1 MTRRT
6 KYTRIVSTMTGSLRL
21 WVLTFVMLSVA
32 ILPALAQPTVTV
44 SVLLQNPERYDGQT
58 ITATGQVAA
67 YRERVSARGNAYTTF
82 RLQDRSAQV
91 SVFVWKH
98 AGLGNGAKVRVTGTF
113 QREKHV
119 GRYTFYN
126 EIQADRIERV

>member
-1 MTRRT
+1 VTRQT
-6 KYTRIVSTMTGSLRL
+6 TYNRIVSTMTRSPRL
-21 WVLTFVMLSVA
+21 WVLALVILTSV
-32 ILPALAQPTVTV
+32 ILPGFAQQVVTV
-44 SVLLQNPERYDGQT
+44 SALLQNPERYDGQT
-58 ITATGQVAA
+58 ITVTGQVTA

-82 RLQDRSAQV
+82 RLLDRSAQV

-98 AGLGNGAKVRVTGTF
+98 AGLGNGANVRITGKF

-126 EIQADRIERV
+126 EIQAARIDRL